1 MAKLPD
7 FQFRQAFQLLRRSVF
22 DRRWKRS
29 VGVGAAAALLALTS
43 LGVAGIIGPE
53 RLKASDHDDGD
64 IDVRSR
70 ALSLTD
76 LYFFRERD
84 QNPNARADDL
94 ILVMNTN
101 PRSLAR
107 QPYFFSNAAQY
118 EFKISRVGNVNGVP
132 TTVPD
137 LTLRFTFTPAGNP
150 QGVGSRQ
157 GMTLTVIDRNG
168 RTTTINRSRDG
179 KPLLT
184 TPITAGAPSL
194 NQVNI
199 NGNNVTIFAGLREDP
214 FFFDV
219 EQFFRVRAGLAG
231 FGPRVGFRSPE
242 TAQDFT
248 KGYNVNTI
256 VMRVPRRLLQGNTN
270 AQVFDAWLAINI
282 RDPRTGRF
290 VQTEQLANP
299 GINEAL
305 LISQKNL
312 AAYNRLQ
319 PTRTVTPELL
329 QVATEAKAS
338 LRVLGNSSAQADALL
353 GAFLPD
359 VMRNDTRF
367 ASGFGTGLNSR
378 GTPVRGRKLQDDVI
392 DVALTVLTRGA
403 VRTDN
408 VSYQGTPGN
417 AGQGHQP
424 LAPSFPYLAPPN

>member
-1 MAKLPD
+1 MAKLPET
-7 FQFRQAFQLLRRSVF
+7 RLRPALQRLRSVLLNK
-22 DRRWKRS
+22 RWKQ
-29 VGVGAAAALLALTS
+29 GVGIGVTATLLALTS
-43 LGVAGIIGPE
+43 LGVTGTFSPE
-53 RLKASDHDDGD
+53 HLKASDHDDGD

-84 QNPNARADDL
+84 QNPSANDDDL

-107 QPYFFSNAAQY
+107 QQYFFSNAAQY
-118 EFKISRVGNVNGVP
+118 DFKISRVGNVNGVA
-132 TTVPD
+132 TAVPD
-137 LTLRFTFTPAGNP
+137 ITFRFTFSAPGRNNQQA
-150 QGVGSRQ
+150 
-157 GMTLTVIDRNG
+157 MTLSVIDRAG
-168 RTTTINRSRDG
+168 RTTTINRTGAGRA
-179 KPLLT
+179 LVT
-184 TPITAGAPSL
+184 TPLTASAPIQNRL
-194 NQVNI
+194 NI
-199 NGNNVTIFAGLREDP
+199 NGNSVTVFAGLREDP

-231 FGPRVGFRSPE
+231 FGPRVGFRTTE
-242 TAQDFT
+242 TAQDFA

-256 VMRVPRRLLQGNTN
+256 VLRVPRRLLRGNTN

-290 VQTEQLANP
+290 AQTEQLANP

-319 PTRTVTPELL
+319 PTRTVTPALL
-329 QVATEAKAS
+329 EVATEAKAS
-338 LRVLGNSSAQADALL
+338 LRALGNSSAEADALL

-367 ASGFGTGLNSR
+367 PSGFGTGLNSR
-378 GTPVRGRKLQDDVI
+378 GTPVRGRKLKDDVI
-392 DVALTVLTRGA
+392 DVALTVLTKGV

-408 VSYQGTPGN
+408 VSYEGTPGN
-417 AGQGHQP
+417 PGQGHQP
-424 LAPSFPYLAPPN
+424 LATNFPYLAPPN